1 MHRPPTK
8 RIEAPTSGGRRSI
21 CDSLSRRRRPDMRE
35 NSGQGDGTN
44 NNRNPTLRD
53 HERAAGR
60 SGEAI
65 HGDRK
70 KSSAADRTSP
80 RKRGADAS

>member
-1 MHRPPTK
+1 
-8 RIEAPTSGGRRSI
+8 
-21 CDSLSRRRRPDMRE
+21 MRD
-35 NSGQGDGTN
+35 NSGQGKSSN

-53 HERAAGR
+53 HERAKGV

-65 HGDRK
+65 HGEKKIATEADRK
-70 KSSAADRTSP
+70 SA